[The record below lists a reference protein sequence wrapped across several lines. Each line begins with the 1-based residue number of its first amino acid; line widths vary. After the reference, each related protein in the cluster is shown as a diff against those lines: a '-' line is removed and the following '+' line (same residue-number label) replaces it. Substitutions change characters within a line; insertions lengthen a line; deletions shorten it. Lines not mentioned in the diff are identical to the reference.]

1 MVAIVLLF
9 YIYSDLSQ
17 NICACKIITG
27 TDLEGALTLCSSP
40 STQSRHLQILTIG
53 GGHLFT
59 GGAVEVSGAETG
71 TVAVASRVQ
80 EAAILTRDTS
90 TMLCIID
97 KHHTQD
103 MYTVCI

>member
-1 MVAIVLLF
+1 M
-9 YIYSDLSQ
+9 
-17 NICACKIITG
+17 
-27 TDLEGALTLCSSP
+27 
-40 STQSRHLQILTIG
+40 
-53 GGHLFT
+53 FT
-59 GGAVEVSGAETG
+59 GCAVEVSGAETG